1 MSELYKKIFGN
12 VKPETVIR
20 TACLFLSIINFVLE
34 YMGKSVIPISNDQVR
49 EFITNG
55 WFIAS
60 SIWGWWKNNSF
71 TGNAILAD
79 DYKASLDV

>member
-1 MSELYKKIFGN
+1 MSELYEKIFGN

-34 YMGKSVIPISNDQVR
+34 YMGKSVIPISNEQIR
-49 EFITNG
+49 EFITNF
-55 WFIAS
+55 WIIAS

-71 TGNAILAD
+71 SKNAILAD